1 MAGSTFANDPIISS
15 YVGIDIPGAM
25 SGYFSEVSGAEIT
38 TEVVEH
44 WTNSVD
50 GKQTIQRKT
59 PGRTTYGDITLKRG
73 IVSDNKELY
82 DWHKKVR
89 DGDILGARKN
99 GSIFL
104 LDQKKTEI
112 ARWNFEACWPSKV
125 VLPSLSSEQATAI
138 VEEVTLC
145 VEFIERTK

>member
-15 YVGIDIPGAM
+15 YVGVDIPGAM
-25 SGYFSEVSGAEIT
+25 SGFFSEVSGAEIT

-50 GKQTIQRKT
+50 GTKTIQRKV

-73 IVSDNKELY
+73 VVSDNKELY
-82 DWHKKVR
+82 DWHKLVR
-89 DGDILGARKN
+89 DGKVKEARKN

-104 LDQKKTEI
+104 LDQEHKEI

-125 VLPSLSSEQATAI
+125 VLPSLSAEQATAI
-138 VEEVTLC
+138 VEEVTLA
-145 VEFIERTK
+145 VEFIERAK